1 MERVTFDGKHYY
13 DYDILNKYAGRHF
26 LISPQT
32 LADQYSK
39 YNKVTDPD
47 YLKKGIEE
55 SYADIMDTLREYF
68 SGTPITVKEGGKEV
82 PKNPAVYTLEDIVQ
96 TRLDYAKKMG
106 PTLMGTIN
114 LRYNDEDR
122 KSIMNYLLNLAA
134 LNEDRVAIQPI
145 KGWNNK
151 GELRLGDNMKLSD
164 WSTLNE
170 DNGEFKVTRVPEFFV
185 SGNKNMK
192 GLILRTHGNKHYFIS
207 ADSINQSSFSSAL
220 DIIPQIE

>member
-1 MERVTFDGKHYY
+1 MERITFDGKHYY
-13 DYDILNKYAGRHF
+13 DYDILNKYADRHF

-32 LADQYSK
+32 LIDQYSE

-47 YLKKGIEE
+47 YLRKGIEE
-55 SYADIMDTLREYF
+55 SYADIMDTLRDYF

-82 PKNPAVYTLEDIVQ
+82 PKNPAVYTLEDIVK

-114 LRYNDEDR
+114 LRYNDDDR

-164 WSTLNE
+164 WGTLNE
-170 DNGEFKVTRVPEFFV
+170 DNGEFEVTRVPEFFV

-207 ADSINQSSFSSAL
+207 ADSLKQSSLSSAL